1 MAIEN
6 KNGSLFLGF
15 LQHKYVF
22 SLLKEM
28 QKVRGRG
35 SVKANILEAMYENK
49 LEFPEGRG
57 VAKPKTFH
65 GWGGGGGLGENG
77 YFLELQN
84 TVLYLYKHVFGNVFL
99 PEFLPNK
106 IFKL

>member
-22 SLLKEM
+22 WLLKEM
-28 QKVRGRG
+28 QKVHGRG

-57 VAKPKTFH
+57 PAKPKNLP
-65 GWGGGGGLGENG
+65 WGGGGGVGENG

-99 PEFLPNK
+99 P
-106 IFKL
+106 